1 MSSNERQPLLPTR
14 RRRSTANAGSSK
26 KSFSPLQST
35 RHLLFGGWLNALLL
49 SVPFALACN
58 FVNWPQQIKFVISF
72 ISIIPLAKLLGD
84 ATEQL
89 SMSLGQT
96 LAGILNAT
104 FGNAVELIV
113 GIVAL
118 QQDQLRLV
126 QTSMLGSILS
136 NLLLVLGC
144 SFAAGG
150 FVYSESQFRQ
160 TAAQTSASL
169 MTLSCITLV
178 IPAAY
183 HSTYLRRDS
192 KDGADSQLAQLL
204 TGTENPEHAPNPKDD
219 SLNGLLKLSRGTS
232 IILLVLKSHA
242 KLFEAEEAARGD
254 GDDEEEEETE
264 EMDTW
269 SAGFWL
275 AAITVVTAFC
285 ADVLVAS
292 IDETASKWHIPKPF
306 IGMFQ
311 ERALLI
317 LLPIVG
323 NAAEHV
329 TSVWMAMKGKMELT
343 IGVSVGSSIQIA
355 AGMIPILTLLAWPMG
370 KPLTLYFADFETIAL
385 FASVILVSGLL
396 NDGSSNYMEGVML
409 VALYLVI
416 ALSYAV
422 S

>member
-1 MSSNERQPLLPTR
+1 MSCKRTSVAQPTPK
-14 RRRSTANAGSSK
+14 A
-26 KSFSPLQST
+26 FSPLQST
-35 RHLLFGGWLNALLL
+35 RYLFFSSWMNILLL
-49 SVPFALACN
+49 SVPVALACN
-58 FVNWPQQIKFVISF
+58 FVSWPQQIKFVISF
-72 ISIIPLAKLLGD
+72 ISIVPLAKLLGD

-89 SMSLGQT
+89 SMSMGQT
-96 LAGILNAT
+96 IAGILNAT

-150 FVYSESQFRQ
+150 YVYSESQFRQ

-183 HSTYLRRDS
+183 HSTYLRGNEG
-192 KDGADSQLAQLL
+192 KSQSSFDR
-204 TGTENPEHAPNPKDD
+204 ENPGHAPNPKDD
-219 SLNGLLKLSRGTS
+219 SLAGLLKLSRGTS
-232 IILLVLKSHA
+232 IILLTVYFIYLYFQLKSHH
-242 KLFEAEEAARGD
+242 KLFEAEQAARQD
-254 GDDEEEEETE
+254 GDEEEEEE
-264 EMDTW
+264 VAEMDTW

-275 AAITVVTAFC
+275 AAVTVVTAFC

-292 IDETASKWHIPKPF
+292 IDETASKWSIPKPF
-306 IGMFQ
+306 IGEPFDGD
-311 ERALLI
+311 LI

-385 FASVILVSGLL
+385 FVSVILVSGLL
-396 NDGSSNYMEGVML
+396 NDGASNYLEGVML

>member
-1 MSSNERQPLLPTR
+1 MSSSNERQPLLPATR
-14 RRRSTANAGSSK
+14 RRRSSVANPTTKA
-26 KSFSPLQST
+26 FSPLQSA
-35 RHLLFGGWLNALLL
+35 RYLFFSSWMNVLLVA
-49 SVPFALACN
+49 VPLALACN

-72 ISIIPLAKLLGD
+72 VSIIPLAKLLGD

-150 FVYSESQFRQ
+150 YVYSESQFRQ

-183 HSTYLRRDS
+183 HSTYLRGHEGKSHSSFD
-192 KDGADSQLAQLL
+192 K
-204 TGTENPEHAPNPKDD
+204 ENPEHAPNPKDE
-219 SLNGLLKLSRGTS
+219 SLTGLLKLSRGTS
-232 IILLVLKSHA
+232 IILLTVYFIYLYFQLKSHH
-242 KLFEAEEAARGD
+242 KLFEAEQAARQD
-254 GDDEEEEETE
+254 GDEEEEEE
-264 EMDTW
+264 VAEMDTW

-275 AAITVVTAFC
+275 AAVTVVTAFC

-292 IDETASKWHIPKPF
+292 IDETASKWSIPKPF
-306 IGMFQ
+306 IG
-311 ERALLI
+311 LI

-385 FASVILVSGLL
+385 FVSVILVSGLL
-396 NDGSSNYMEGVML
+396 NDGASNYLEGVML

>member
-1 MSSNERQPLLPTR
+1 MSSNERQPLLSTTR
-14 RRRSTANAGSSK
+14 RQSSHGANASPAK
-26 KSFSPLQST
+26 RFAPLQSS
-35 RHLLFGGWLNALLL
+35 RHLITGSWMNLLLL

-72 ISIIPLAKLLGD
+72 VSIIPLAKLLGD

-89 SMSLGQT
+89 SMSMGQT

-183 HSTYLRRDS
+183 HSTYNRGKPNAGHDLAMM
-192 KDGADSQLAQLL
+192 KDH
-204 TGTENPEHAPNPKDD
+204 ENPEGAPNPNDE
-219 SLNGLLKLSRGTS
+219 SLAGLLKLSRGTS
-232 IILLVLKSHA
+232 IILLSVYFIYLYFQLKSHS
-242 KLFEAEEAARGD
+242 KLFEAEQAARQD
-254 GDDEEEEETE
+254 GEEEEEE
-264 EMDTW
+264 EVADMDTY

-275 AAITVVTAFC
+275 AAVTVVTAFC

-292 IDETASKWHIPKPF
+292 IDDTASKWHIPKPF
-306 IGMFQ
+306 IG
-311 ERALLI
+311 LI

-385 FASVILVSGLL
+385 FVSVILVSGLL

-422 S
+422 A

>member
-1 MSSNERQPLLPTR
+1 MSSNERQPLLSTTR
-14 RRRSTANAGSSK
+14 RQSSHGGANASPAK
-26 KSFSPLQST
+26 KFAPLQSS
-35 RHLLFGGWLNALLL
+35 RHLITGSWMNLLLL
-49 SVPFALACN
+49 S
-58 FVNWPQQIKFVISF
+58 
-72 ISIIPLAKLLGD
+72 D

-89 SMSLGQT
+89 SMSMGQT

-136 NLLLVLGC
+136 NLLLVLGKLKQYEKRQKTPLIPIALFARNRSVGC

-150 FVYSESQFRQ
+150 FVYSESAFRQ

-183 HSTYLRRDS
+183 HSTYNRGAPNAGNDLAIM
-192 KDGADSQLAQLL
+192 KDHA
-204 TGTENPEHAPNPKDD
+204 NPEHAPNPKDD
-219 SLNGLLKLSRGTS
+219 SLAGLLKLSRGTS
-232 IILLVLKSHA
+232 IILLSVYFIYLYFQLKSHS
-242 KLFEAEEAARGD
+242 KLFEAEQAARQD
-254 GDDEEEEETE
+254 GEEEEEE
-264 EMDTW
+264 EVADMDTY

-275 AAITVVTAFC
+275 AAVTVVTAFC
-285 ADVLVAS
+285 ADVLVGS

-306 IGMFQ
+306 I
-311 ERALLI
+311 
-317 LLPIVG
+317 
-323 NAAEHV
+323 
-329 TSVWMAMKGKMELT
+329 GKMELT

-385 FASVILVSGLL
+385 FVSVILVSGLL